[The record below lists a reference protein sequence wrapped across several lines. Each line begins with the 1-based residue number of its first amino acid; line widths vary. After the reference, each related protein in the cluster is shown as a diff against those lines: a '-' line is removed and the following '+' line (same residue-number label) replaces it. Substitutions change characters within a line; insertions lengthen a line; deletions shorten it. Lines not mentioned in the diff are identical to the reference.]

1 MVCHCIAAFY
11 SVLHLLSAHCTS
23 NKFKRHHTIIKTII
37 FIIVILVAGCFC
49 FAVNYLSFT
58 LQIGLPVLK
67 LTTISIKKIVS
78 LKQLNAI
85 HRVLK
90 SSLKND
96 IATGRII
103 KLATNSS
110 SIHKSQ

>member
-1 MVCHCIAAFY
+1 MKLFELSLVPTTQNSFKSENNTKNKKKTTKTVWLSKCPGKYDNDSNNI
-11 SVLHLLSAHCTS
+11 VL
-23 NKFKRHHTIIKTII
+23 
-37 FIIVILVAGCFC
+37 
-49 FAVNYLSFT
+49 
-58 LQIGLPVLK
+58 LPVLK
-67 LTTISIKKIVS
+67 LTTISIKKMVS

-103 KLATNSS
+103 KLATNSR